1 MPQLLSDVLSFIN
14 SPHILPWIHIVAMLF
29 FAVVVLRLS
38 DSALKRLRLLIPP
51 GDVPRVMRAEQRA
64 ETLRHIIRS
73 VVKFVLIVFVG
84 LTISG
89 ELGFNI
95 GPLLASVGIAG
106 VAIGFGAQ
114 SLVKDVISGFFI
126 LLEDQYS

>member
-1 MPQLLSDVLSFIN
+1 MPQLLRVVLQYIN
-14 SPHILPWIHIVAMLF
+14 SPHILPWIHIATMLF

-73 VVKFVLIVFVG
+73 VVMFVLIVFVG

-95 GPLLASVGIAG
+95 APLLTISGIAG
-106 VAIGFGAQ
+106 VAIGFGGQ
-114 SLVKDVISGFFI
+114 SLVKD
-126 LLEDQYS
+126 